1 MLREFTAS
9 IEQILT
15 DIKSTRY
22 LKRHFSFE
30 EKVLKQQCQSQY
42 EENMNNAI
50 EDFEYLIEIY

>member
-22 LKRHFSFE
+22 LKLHFSFE

-42 EENMNNAI
+42 EENMNDAI
-50 EDFEYLIEIY
+50 EDLEYLIEIY